1 MIKQVAADFFHP
13 VLELYPHLSAEYL
26 AAVREP
32 MDLQTLYYLLFE
44 VQLQRAPG
52 GLALRGLY

>member
-1 MIKQVAADFFHP
+1 MHTRRIHVIKQVAADFFHP

-44 VQLQRAPG
+44 VQ
-52 GLALRGLY
+52 

>member
-1 MIKQVAADFFHP
+1 MTRTHAAYYIIPTKQVAADFFHP

-44 VQLQRAPG
+44 VQ
-52 GLALRGLY
+52 